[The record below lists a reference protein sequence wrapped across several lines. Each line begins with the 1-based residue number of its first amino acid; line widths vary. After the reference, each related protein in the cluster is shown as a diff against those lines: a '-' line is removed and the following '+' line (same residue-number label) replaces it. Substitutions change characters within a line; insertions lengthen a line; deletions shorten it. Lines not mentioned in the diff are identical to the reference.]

1 MKPISGYW
9 LAASLC
15 ALTLVSVP
23 RHQDVLLYNHSPS
36 IPVGVYVRV
45 DTPRI
50 LPNGAIVTI
59 RAIDAAPQTAK
70 VRSFDQPRNRFIK
83 RVAARAGDRVCA
95 DQSSLTI
102 NDGSPIFRQPQ
113 TPADPMWVECRAL
126 LNDEL
131 LLLGDHANSFDG
143 RYWGPVS
150 SRVIEGVWRKI
161 L

>member
-1 MKPISGYW
+1 MKLFSGYW

-15 ALTLVSVP
+15 ALTLVSIP
-23 RHQDVLLYNHSPS
+23 RRQDVLLYNHSPS
-36 IPVGVYVRV
+36 IPVGVYVRLAP
-45 DTPRI
+45 PRI

-70 VRSFDQPRNRFIK
+70 ARSFDQPRNRFIK
-83 RVAARAGDRVCA
+83 RVAARAGDKVCA
-95 DQSSLTI
+95 GKSSLTI

-113 TPADPMWVECRAL
+113 TPADPIWVGCRAL
-126 LNDEL
+126 LNDEM